1 MIWNNNDAREGWGE
15 PFMFDVLVSSG
26 SVFRM
31 FLGTAAF
38 FVAGIAVLAVRL
50 VRQHQYQTQLRRR
63 IKEIAAETPQLTL
76 IKTGKTQGRHA
87 QRSASAGGVSAE
99 KSQAA

>member
-1 MIWNNNDAREGWGE
+1 MIWNNNNAREGWGE
-15 PFMFDVLVSSG
+15 PLMFDVLISSD

-31 FLGTAAF
+31 FFGTAAF

-50 VRQHQYQTQLRRR
+50 VRQHQYQTQLRWR

-76 IKTGKTQGRHA
+76 IKTGKPQGRHA

-99 KSQAA
+99 NSQAA